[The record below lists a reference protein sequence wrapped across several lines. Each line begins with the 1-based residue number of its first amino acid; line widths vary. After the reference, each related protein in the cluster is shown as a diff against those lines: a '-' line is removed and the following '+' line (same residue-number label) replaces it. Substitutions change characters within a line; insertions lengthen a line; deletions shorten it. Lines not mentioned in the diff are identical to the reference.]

1 MFLRIPNKPSLT
13 SLSPSRNDQFSS
25 AEGAE
30 PSRAERAKRL
40 SKRPAVAAMK
50 WRVGGGVLEKLLYSG
65 GEERGST
72 GKTGKRENK
81 MWGPEVRRRMFRREY
96 W

>member
-1 MFLRIPNKPSLT
+1 
-13 SLSPSRNDQFSS
+13 
-25 AEGAE
+25 
-30 PSRAERAKRL
+30 
-40 SKRPAVAAMK
+40 MK

-65 GEERGST
+65 GEGRGST

-81 MWGPEVRRRMFRREY
+81 MWGPEVRRSIFRREY